1 LYFSQ
6 LLCIRLE
13 GECYLFLEAIHTI
26 IDQRM
31 TTISRPYQK
40 TPVLPQVAV
49 AIIGGVSL
57 FFMLVIVWV
66 LGYQLIYAG
75 RIFPGVSVA
84 GVDLA
89 GLKPT
94 DAAIKLNQTLAYPMN
109 GKVLLRY
116 GQNTWMASPVELGM
130 VFDPSTSAMTAYKL
144 GRSGGLFG
152 ALSGQLRAA
161 GVGAKIS
168 PVVIFDQRVASFYLS
183 QLASQINQPVKEGS
197 LDLQGTSIV
206 ATPGQVGRELKV
218 DATLIY
224 LGAQLQSFSNGEVSL
239 VVQEVQ
245 PQILDVSA
253 AAGMAQQ
260 LLSQPL
266 TLTIS
271 DAEQGDPSPYVYSP
285 EDLAKLLG
293 VERTA
298 SGVQVVL
305 NKNGLRDLLVPV
317 KEQLDRKASDAK
329 FTFNDDTR
337 QLDLIAE
344 SKVGR
349 TLDIDASITA
359 INDALL
365 RGEHSIPLVINEE
378 QPRVAS
384 TATAQQLGITELVS
398 AETSYFYGSSPER
411 MQNIKAAASQFH
423 GLLVAPG
430 ETFSMG
436 EHMGDVSL
444 ENGFAEALIIYGGR
458 TIKGVGGGV
467 CQVSTTLFRTVFNAG
482 YPVVERVPHAYRV
495 GYYEQNPDG
504 SSDPRLAGLDATV
517 YFPLVD
523 FKFTNDTPYWILME
537 TYMGSSSLTWKFYST
552 SDGRTVNWDTTG
564 VTNVVPAPS
573 PSFEENP
580 DLRRNDMKQVDW
592 AANGADVTVT
602 RTVSKDGG
610 VLFQDQFTT
619 HYQPW
624 QAVCQYGP
632 DSKDPQKLADEK
644 NLCRNPTL

>member
-1 LYFSQ
+1 
-6 LLCIRLE
+6 
-13 GECYLFLEAIHTI
+13 
-26 IDQRM
+26 M

-49 AIIGGVSL
+49 AIIGGISL

-84 GVDLA
+84 GVDLS

-94 DAAIKLNQTLAYPMN
+94 DAAIKLNQTLAYPIN

-116 GQNTWMASPVELGM
+116 GDNSWVASPAELGM

-152 ALSGQLRAA
+152 ALAGQLRAA
-161 GVGAKIS
+161 GAGAKIS
-168 PVVIFDQRVASFYLS
+168 PVVIFDQRVASFYLN
-183 QLASQINQPVKEGS
+183 QLATQIDQPVKEGG
-197 LDLQGTSIV
+197 LDLQGTNIV

-224 LGAQLQSFSNGEVSL
+224 LGAQLQTFSDGQVPL

-266 TLTIS
+266 TLTIP
-271 DAEQGDPSPYVYSP
+271 DAEQSDPAPYVYNP
-285 EDLAKLLG
+285 EDLAKLMG

-349 TLDIDASITA
+349 TLDIDASISA

-467 CQVSTTLFRTVFNAG
+467 CQVSTTLFRTVFNGG

-580 DLRRNDMKQVDW
+580 DLKKNQMKQVDW

-624 QAVCQYGP
+624 QAICQYGP
-632 DSKDPQKLADEK
+632 DSKDPQKLADEQ